1 MNEVHAYFMNPD
13 WMVGIC
19 NEERGG
25 EEDRSERGNPSFSL
39 ELDFIQNSI
48 TRILLLSLA

>member
-25 EEDRSERGNPSFSL
+25 EEDRKIGRKRKPVIF
-39 ELDFIQNSI
+39 
-48 TRILLLSLA
+48 T